1 MSIKTILLGAAAGLV
16 AVSGASAADLPAKA
30 APVDYVKVCS
40 QYGAGFFVIPGTDVC
55 LDISGYVRAEYN
67 YNAGSSTQPQSET
80 GRAANVTSTRARGV
94 VSFDA
99 RNPTNYGT
107 LRSFIQ
113 LGATVNSGSSAAG
126 VYMDRAFIQW
136 AGFTFGYT
144 QSMFDAWHGMSYT
157 TPIGGG
163 GNLWVNMLAYT
174 MQFGGGLSATI
185 SLEDGTHTRALASAD
200 GHEIPDIVANVRI
213 DQAWGFAQVS
223 AVVHQM
229 RYSQGGVHDD
239 LGFAVSAAVGLNF
252 GGSGA
257 NLNTI
262 HVAGVWADGATRRAI
277 NGGTPVGTGNTSFR
291 VDGLNLP
298 INDGVNGTSS
308 DAYSV
313 GVGLRYWFAP
323 NFQANLFGSYADY
336 DDVLNR
342 DYDVLQVG
350 ARGIW
355 TVTRGLDLGLEVLY
369 TKVDAFVGAE
379 ANTNRASGD
388 ALNVVFRAQRNF

>member
-1 MSIKTILLGAAAGLV
+1 
-16 AVSGASAADLPAKA
+16 
-30 APVDYVKVCS
+30 
-40 QYGAGFFVIPGTDVC
+40 
-55 LDISGYVRAEYN
+55 
-67 YNAGSSTQPQSET
+67 
-80 GRAANVTSTRARGV
+80 
-94 VSFDA
+94 
-99 RNPTNYGT
+99 
-107 LRSFIQ
+107 
-113 LGATVNSGSSAAG
+113 
-126 VYMDRAFIQW
+126 
-136 AGFTFGYT
+136 
-144 QSMFDAWHGMSYT
+144 MSYT

-369 TKVDAFVGAE
+369 TKVDAVVGAE